1 MLNSRVY
8 SHIFANSLEVLRK
21 VGASGCRFGSAPG
34 RSDLPVAG
42 FGGSGDLG
50 KEISKDLYNNGY
62 NIVISHNKKN
72 PNLVIKLNKKSKIY
86 YKKCNF
92 LSENSIKNFINYSVK
107 KIGLPNLVINTVGI
121 FDYEN
126 IKKIN
131 YKNIIKI
138 FKINSLAVLTINKEL
153 VKKNKKKRQIK
164 IISIG
169 SSSSLD
175 GF

>member
-1 MLNSRVY
+1 M
-8 SHIFANSLEVLRK
+8 K
-21 VGASGCRFGSAPG
+21 VKNNNLHKTAI
-34 RSDLPVAG
+34 V

-62 NIVISHNKKN
+62 KIVISHNKKN
-72 PNLVIKLNKKSKIY
+72 PNLVKKLNKKSKIY

-131 YKNIIKI
+131 YKNI
-138 FKINSLAVLTINKEL
+138 L
-153 VKKNKKKRQIK
+153 VYI
-164 IISIG
+164 
-169 SSSSLD
+169 
-175 GF
+175 